1 MGTITIRRVPDE
13 QIAKIKEIAARN
25 NRSMEAEARSI
36 LEEYTAQY
44 VSHAIVSNADLVQE
58 MWDLLNEEGL
68 APEEDLTPPRD
79 VYMRPVDLGE

>member
-44 VSHAIVSNADLVQE
+44 VSHEIVSNADLVQE
-58 MWDLLNEEGL
+58 MWDLLNGEGL
-68 APEEDLTPPRD
+68 APEEDLTPSRD
-79 VYMRPVDLGE
+79 TYMRPVDLGE